1 MSDREIIYQLLDTI
15 PDSKISYVIG
25 YIQGLMAEEAEEPN
39 AETIEAFK
47 EVDDMKRTG
56 NGQHFNGS
64 TKDFLNML
72 LEDW

>member
-1 MSDREIIYQLLDTI
+1 MSDRERIYQLLDTV

-64 TKDFLNML
+64 TKDFFNML
-72 LEDW
+72 LED